1 MDMFFEG
8 VCGAAILTVVFVV
21 REGLADLAT
30 EKDFEEL
37 YKQGL
42 QSGRAAVRRE
52 QRAESSEGSGLGLA
66 ACIGS
71 MWNSREAVCCSWRW
85 ASEAGSRRRG
95 ESEAQIV

>member
-21 REGLADLAT
+21 REGHADLAT

-42 QSGRAAVRRE
+42 QSGRAALLRE
-52 QRAESSEGSGLGLA
+52 R
-66 ACIGS
+66 
-71 MWNSREAVCCSWRW
+71 
-85 ASEAGSRRRG
+85 
-95 ESEAQIV
+95 ESERVAERAARAVAWGWQLA

>member
-42 QSGRAAVRRE
+42 QSGRAALRRE
-52 QRAESSEGSGLGLA
+52 QRAARAVAWGWQLA
-66 ACIGS
+66 
-71 MWNSREAVCCSWRW
+71 
-85 ASEAGSRRRG
+85 
-95 ESEAQIV
+95 

>member
-42 QSGRAAVRRE
+42 QLGRAALPRE
-52 QRAESSEGSGLGLA
+52 QRGQWPG
-66 ACIGS
+66 
-71 MWNSREAVCCSWRW
+71 
-85 ASEAGSRRRG
+85 AGSLRRVYAEQQG
-95 ESEAQIV
+95 GCLL